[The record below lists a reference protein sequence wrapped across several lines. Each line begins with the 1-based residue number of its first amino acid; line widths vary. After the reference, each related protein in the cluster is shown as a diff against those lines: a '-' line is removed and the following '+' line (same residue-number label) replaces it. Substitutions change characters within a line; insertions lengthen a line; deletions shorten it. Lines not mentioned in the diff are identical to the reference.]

1 MGNTLSFW
9 PEWTVEAKIGQ
20 GSYGSVYRIRK
31 HGEQNGSADI
41 YSAMKVLCIPAD
53 DSEIRNLRNQGMD
66 EASIWELL
74 KNDIKAMENEIRVML
89 SLASAGIA
97 CPLIWNEKAGL
108 RRKKS

>member
-41 YSAMKVLCIPAD
+41 YSAMKVLRIPMD
-53 DSEIRNLRNQGMD
+53 DSEIRYLRNQGMD
-66 EASIWELL
+66 AADLAVIDPKSLKQFTGLL
-74 KNDIKAMENEIRVML
+74 RLGNLHI
-89 SLASAGIA
+89 
-97 CPLIWNEKAGL
+97 
-108 RRKKS
+108 